1 MNSKEITMVLVVV
14 LGVILFVPALTMSIW
29 GFGMMGPGMMGRAM
43 MPGGYG
49 LFAVVLLLLAAVLL
63 AVALS
68 RRATAPDPLEMLKQR
83 LARGEVTK
91 EQYEDLKNLL
101 QS

>member
-1 MNSKEITMVLVVV
+1 MNSKEITMILIVV

-29 GFGMMGPGMMGRAM
+29 GFGMMAPGMMGRGM
-43 MPGGYG
+43 IPGGYG
-49 LFAVVLLLLAAVLL
+49 LFAVVLLLLAGVLL

-68 RRATAPDPLEMLKQR
+68 RRARASDPLEVLKRR

-91 EQYEDLKNLL
+91 EQYEDLKHLL

>member
-1 MNSKEITMVLVVV
+1 MNSKEITLILVVV

-29 GFGMMGPGMMGRAM
+29 GFGMMGPGMMGRGM
-43 MPGGYG
+43 IPGGYG
-49 LFAVVLLLLAAVLL
+49 LFTMVLLLLAGVLL

-68 RRATAPDPLEMLKQR
+68 RRTRVSDPLEVLKQR

-91 EQYEDLKNLL
+91 EEYEDLKHLL

>member
-1 MNSKEITMVLVVV
+1 MNSRDITVILVVV

-29 GFGMMGPGMMGRAM
+29 GFGMMGPGMMGRGM
-43 MPGGYG
+43 IPGEYG
-49 LFAVVLLLLAAVLL
+49 LFTVVLLLLGGVLL
-63 AVALS
+63 TVVLS
-68 RRATAPDPLEMLKQR
+68 RRARVSDPLEVLKQR

-91 EQYEDLKNLL
+91 EQYEELKHLL

>member
-1 MNSKEITMVLVVV
+1 MNSRDITVILIVV

-29 GFGMMGPGMMGRAM
+29 GFGMMGPGMMGRGM
-43 MPGGYG
+43 IPGGYG
-49 LFAVVLLLLAAVLL
+49 LFAVVLLLLAGVLL
-63 AVALS
+63 TVAMS
-68 RRATAPDPLEMLKQR
+68 RRARVSDPLEVLKQR

-91 EQYEDLKNLL
+91 EQYEDLKHLL

>member
-1 MNSKEITMVLVVV
+1 MNSRDITVILVVV

-29 GFGMMGPGMMGRAM
+29 GFGTMGPGMMGRGM
-43 MPGGYG
+43 MPGAYG
-49 LFAVVLLLLAAVLL
+49 LFTLVLLLLAGGLL

-68 RRATAPDPLEMLKQR
+68 RRATAPDPLEVLKQR

-91 EQYEDLKNLL
+91 EQYEDLKHLL